1 MKASERDKVQ
11 KQFTDGKLRIVV
23 ATIAFGMGL
32 NKRNIRAVIHYDL
45 PKSFESFVQEVGRA
59 GRDGKQAY
67 CHVFI
72 DKKVRIYLLSTIAV
86 LAIFFFTPE
95 TRCLQPSKFCIQQ
108 HRRSNHSKADIGY
121 FF

>member
-1 MKASERDKVQ
+1 MDSTIAAFYHGDMRASERNNVQ

-32 NKRNIRAVIHYDL
+32 NKRNIRAIIHYDL

-72 DKKVRIYLLSTIAV
+72 DKKVSAYLLTTVA
-86 LAIFFFTPE
+86 LAILILYSRNKISMTFEVMLMAT
-95 TRCLQPSKFCIQQ
+95 Q
-108 HRRSNHSKADIGY
+108 
-121 FF
+121 